1 MIASKFIA
9 AIGALGSIAASSNW
23 GVTSTASPATAPNRT
38 LTVPVA
44 NPGNLRFDIT
54 SAPAAGTLEYRK
66 NSGAYTSF
74 SDEAVVNFANGD
86 TLNFRLT
93 GASDSANITI
103 YDNTT
108 GASVGTCSLVTS

>member
-1 MIASKFIA
+1 MSILF
-9 AIGALGSIAASSNW
+9 GAFGGSPAPITVSSNW

-38 LTVPVA
+38 LTVPA
-44 NPGNLRFDIT
+44 GNPGNLRFDIT
-54 SAPAAGTLEYRK
+54 TAPVGTLEYRK
-66 NSGAYTSF
+66 NSGSYTTF
-74 SDEAVVNFANGD
+74 SDEAVVNFADTD